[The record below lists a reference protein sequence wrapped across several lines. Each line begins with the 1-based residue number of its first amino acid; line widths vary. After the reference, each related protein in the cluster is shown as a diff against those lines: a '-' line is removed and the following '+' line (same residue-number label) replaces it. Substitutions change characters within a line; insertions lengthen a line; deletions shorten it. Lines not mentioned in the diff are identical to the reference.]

1 MAAPKGNTNA
11 EKWTVEQAEDLFR
24 SALEMSFDEKY
35 DFIGEIAK
43 ELRSYIDLFDYL
55 IEKYPHLKS
64 VKTQIMRNCEANCF
78 ANAKKGKIK
87 EATAIVN
94 LKSNH
99 KWTDRADLTSGDAKI
114 EPTTLVFRKYTDE

>member
-11 EKWTVEQAEDLFR
+11 EKWTVEQADELFNQ
-24 SALEMSFDEKY
+24 ALELSFDERF

-43 ELRSYIDLFDYL
+43 ELRSYIEVFDYL
-55 IEKYPHLKS
+55 TDKFPHLKS
-64 VKTQIMRNCEANCF
+64 VKNNIMRNCEANCF
-78 ANAKKGKIK
+78 SNAKKGKIK

-99 KWTDRADLTSGDAKI
+99 KWTDRADLTSGDTKI
-114 EPTTLVFRKYTDE
+114 QPTTIVFRKYTDE